1 MGDIL
6 KLIGVRGFAFFIGA
20 GFIFV
25 LIWSFQNDVRAYF
38 DEPPPESLEYA
49 FHKYPK
55 DVEFTSDGIMASW
68 DKAQLQRGFQ
78 VYDQVCSACHGLQ
91 YVNFRNL
98 EDLGYSEEAVKAIAA
113 QKSVPDLDPESGQP
127 TTRPGKP
134 SDAWPS
140 PFPNEIAARAA
151 NNNAYPPDLSLI
163 TKARSGGAPYIY
175 SLLTGYADHT
185 TYTNDE
191 GEALP
196 EEAYPTPGTY
206 FNPYFK
212 NLNLAMANPLIEG
225 IVTYEGENAPE
236 ATAEQMAKDVSAF
249 LIWTAEP
256 SLVDRKRTGV
266 GVLIFLLLATIFAFL
281 AYRNVWATA
290 KREVVAKGPLDP
302 ENMAKR
308 EEAKDEAA
316 EEGRGVKG

>member
-6 KLIGVRGFAFFIGA
+6 KLIGVRGFAFLLGIG
-20 GFIFV
+20 FV
-25 LIWSFQNDVRAYF
+25 LILLWSFQNDLRAYF
-38 DEPPPESLEYA
+38 SSEPPVNLEYA
-49 FHKYPK
+49 FHKEPK
-55 DVEFTSDGIMASW
+55 DVSFTTDGVLAHW
-68 DKAQLQRGFQ
+68 DKAQLQRGYQ
-78 VYDQVCSACHGLQ
+78 VYDQVCAACHGLQ

-113 QKSVPDLDPESGQP
+113 QKNVADIDEVGQP
-127 TTRPGKP
+127 GTRPGKP
-134 SDAWPS
+134 SDAFPS
-140 PFPNEIAARAA
+140 PYPNEIAARAA

-175 SLLTGYADHT
+175 SLLTGYTDHAG
-185 TYTNDE
+185 YTNKD
-191 GEALP
+191 GEVLP
-196 EEAYPTPGTY
+196 ESAYPTPGTY

-212 NLNLAMANPLIEG
+212 NLNIAMAPPLVEG
-225 IVTYEGENAPE
+225 IVTYEGANAPE
-236 ATAEQMAKDVSAF
+236 ATAEQMAKDVAAF

-256 SLVDRKRTGV
+256 SLVDRKRTGAA
-266 GVLIFLLLATIFAFL
+266 VLIFLLLATIFAFF

-290 KREVVAKGPLDP
+290 KRDVAMKGPLDP
-302 ENMAKR
+302 ENMALR